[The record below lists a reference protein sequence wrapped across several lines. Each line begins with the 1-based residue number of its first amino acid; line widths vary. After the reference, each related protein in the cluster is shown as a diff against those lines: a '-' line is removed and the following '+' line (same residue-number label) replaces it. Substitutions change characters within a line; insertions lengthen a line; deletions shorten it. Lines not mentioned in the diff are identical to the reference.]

1 MCRSVS
7 RKRETG
13 VWICSTK
20 TVGSVILYEVTF
32 AIPNIVSRDAIFE
45 GTIWR
50 RYSQF
55 AALHELLQRVHIVD
69 ARLRREKL
77 QPLPELP
84 PKTLLPVVYAG
95 DPQSIIQQRQKSLEQ
110 LLIAMVSSQ
119 IPTVADMLRAFLTET
134 SCVPAARPCT
144 QKPPMVK
151 SVLHF
156 GGTLS
161 KRGEWFSGWNERWFR
176 IVLNSHDQLQ
186 APSYELSY
194 YSNPGDA
201 SPRGYMPQLCKCA
214 IVPLLDLHSRPF
226 SFALFTAEHTLVL
239 DAHSKEQ
246 YTTWMCMLSAIRQ
259 NAGISPFSVSRD
271 NMLAISNR

>member
-95 DPQSIIQQRQKSLEQ
+95 DPQRYIFQNLWYVLMYARHSIATVDKYLWAQPHLLVKESDEQ
-110 LLIAMVSSQ
+110 SHYV
-119 IPTVADMLRAFLTET
+119 
-134 SCVPAARPCT
+134 
-144 QKPPMVK
+144 
-151 SVLHF
+151 
-156 GGTLS
+156 
-161 KRGEWFSGWNERWFR
+161 FS
-176 IVLNSHDQLQ
+176 
-186 APSYELSY
+186 
-194 YSNPGDA
+194 
-201 SPRGYMPQLCKCA
+201 
-214 IVPLLDLHSRPF
+214 
-226 SFALFTAEHTLVL
+226 
-239 DAHSKEQ
+239 
-246 YTTWMCMLSAIRQ
+246 
-259 NAGISPFSVSRD
+259 NAGHRQMVYFTTCILIESFESVSR
-271 NMLAISNR
+271 MP